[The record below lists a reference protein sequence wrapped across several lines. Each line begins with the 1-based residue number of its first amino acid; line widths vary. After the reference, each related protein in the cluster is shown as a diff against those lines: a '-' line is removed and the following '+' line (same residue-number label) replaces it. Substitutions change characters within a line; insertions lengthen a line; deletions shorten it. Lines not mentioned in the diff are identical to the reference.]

1 MDIRNLR
8 FKVLEFVKKYRYVML
23 VLLIGIGLMA
33 IPDSSGKKTVKEET
47 AQVQTVFPDP
57 TSELTQILKQ
67 IRGVGEVKLMLTV
80 DTGTKTIYQV
90 DQQTSSGTD
99 NTSVRL
105 ETVIVTDSQ
114 RADQGLI
121 QQIVAPQFRGAVVV
135 CQGADDAA
143 VRLSVVEAVSDATGL
158 STDKISVVKM
168 K

>member
-47 AQVQTVFPDP
+47 PQVQTVFPDP

-80 DTGTKTIYQV
+80 DTGTKTVYQV